1 MPSGKL
7 VFRVHAIRRMFERGI
22 TIADV
27 RNVLDNGEVI
37 EDYPNDFPYPS
48 RLVLGWRG
56 IRPIHIVAADNLSAG
71 ETIIV
76 TVYEPDPQQWDSD
89 FKRRK

>member
-1 MPSGKL
+1 MALWYNVAK
-7 VFRVHAIRRMFERGI
+7 R
-22 TIADV
+22 TT
-27 RNVLDNGEVI
+27 RNTLQN
-37 EDYPNDFPYPS
+37 PS

>member
-1 MPSGKL
+1 
-7 VFRVHAIRRMFERGI
+7 MFERGI